1 MLNNL
6 KRMILIFLLQYL
18 NMMDLKKK
26 KKKKENGNEEIKNND
41 VRVSPY

>member
-6 KRMILIFLLQYL
+6 KRMIVIFLLQYL
-18 NMMDLKKK
+18 NMMDLK

>member
-26 KKKKENGNEEIKNND
+26 KKENGNEEIKNND